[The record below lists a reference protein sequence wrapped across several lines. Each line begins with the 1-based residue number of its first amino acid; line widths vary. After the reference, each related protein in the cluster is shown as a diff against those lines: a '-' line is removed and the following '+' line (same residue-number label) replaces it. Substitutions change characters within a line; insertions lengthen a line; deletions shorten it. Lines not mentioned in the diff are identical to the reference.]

1 MPSPALIVGGVI
13 IAVGAGFAFKQF
25 VYDPYLSHRLHE
37 FMEDLHE
44 QREQRHRQLVE
55 PHLAL
60 PGRGKSASG
69 DSFSEKRRASVD
81 GNNAGLATGTE
92 MREVTSSAS
101 LRRRGAPFQRN
112 DSDVEMAVIGDTFP
126 LAGFEK
132 VSTRHMRY
140 FRLNLDL
147 VLTYSLKQQ
156 ANSAPR
162 QQVETT
168 ARQVEV
174 LPVMPTPPATRST
187 PTTSPR
193 PAPSSPRSPFSDI
206 HALSEISFD
215 IRSSSDPFEDYQLS
229 PPAMQSPPMVAAAP
243 FSPFVLPQSP
253 PNMTDPFV
261 DVQARAQ
268 SPFVEV
274 ARSERPASPWSEL
287 SAHSGATA
295 GQQLHLRLSR
305 TDSDSEKEGS
315 ESGSEGSWEHA

>member
-55 PHLAL
+55 PHLAS
-60 PGRGKSASG
+60 PSRGKSASG

-92 MREVTSSAS
+92 MREVSSSAS
-101 LRRRGAPFQRN
+101 LRRRGTPFQQN

-126 LAGFEK
+126 LAGFDK
-132 VSTRHMRY
+132 
-140 FRLNLDL
+140 
-147 VLTYSLKQQ
+147 Q

-162 QQVETT
+162 QQVEST
-168 ARQVEV
+168 ARQVEIP
-174 LPVMPTPPATRST
+174 PVMPTPPATRST

-193 PAPSSPRSPFSDI
+193 PAPTSPRSPFSDI

-287 SAHSGATA
+287 SAHSGVTA

>member
-44 QREQRHRQLVE
+44 QRNQRHRQPVE
-55 PHLAL
+55 PHLAS
-60 PGRGKSASG
+60 PRRGKSTSV
-69 DSFSEKRRASVD
+69 DSFSEKRRASHD
-81 GNNAGLATGTE
+81 AGDAGLSTGTE
-92 MREVTSSAS
+92 MREVSSSAS
-101 LRRRGAPFQRN
+101 LRRRGPPFQRN
-112 DSDVEMAVIGDTFP
+112 SSDVEMAVIGDTFP
-126 LAGFEK
+126 LATFDK
-132 VSTRHMRY
+132 QVS
-140 FRLNLDL
+140 
-147 VLTYSLKQQ
+147 
-156 ANSAPR
+156 SAPR
-162 QQVETT
+162 QQAEITV
-168 ARQVEV
+168 RQEE
-174 LPVMPTPPATRST
+174 LPSIMPTPPATRST

-193 PAPSSPRSPFSDI
+193 PAPASPRSPFSDM

-215 IRSSSDPFEDYQLS
+215 AHSSSDPFEDYQLS
-229 PPAMQSPPMVAAAP
+229 PPAMLSPPIVPATAP

-253 PNMTDPFV
+253 PNMTDAFV

-274 ARSERPASPWSEL
+274 ARSERPTSPWSEL
-287 SAHSGATA
+287 SAHSGETA

-315 ESGSEGSWEHA
+315 ESGSEGSWEHAHA

>member
-25 VYDPYLSHRLHE
+25 VYDPYISHKLHE
-37 FMEDLHE
+37 FMEDFHE

-55 PHLAL
+55 PHLAS
-60 PGRGKSASG
+60 PSRGKSISV
-69 DSFSEKRRASVD
+69 DSFNEKRRASD
-81 GNNAGLATGTE
+81 DRNDLGLATGTE
-92 MREVTSSAS
+92 MREVSASTS
-101 LRRRGAPFQRN
+101 LRRRGAPFQQS
-112 DSDVEMAVIGDTFP
+112 DSDVEMAVIRDAHP
-126 LAGFEK
+126 LANFDK
-132 VSTRHMRY
+132 QPT
-140 FRLNLDL
+140 LA
-147 VLTYSLKQQ
+147 TPQQ
-156 ANSAPR
+156 A
-162 QQVETT
+162 ETT
-168 ARQVEV
+168 ARHQQSPSVI
-174 LPVMPTPPATRST
+174 PTPIETRST

-193 PAPSSPRSPFSDI
+193 PAPTSPRSPFSEI

-215 IRSSSDPFEDYQLS
+215 IHSSSDPFDDYQLS
-229 PPAMQSPPMVAAAP
+229 PPAMQSPPLATAATP

-253 PNMTDPFV
+253 PNMTDPFME
-261 DVQARAQ
+261 VQARAQ

-315 ESGSEGSWEHA
+315 QSGSEGSWEHT